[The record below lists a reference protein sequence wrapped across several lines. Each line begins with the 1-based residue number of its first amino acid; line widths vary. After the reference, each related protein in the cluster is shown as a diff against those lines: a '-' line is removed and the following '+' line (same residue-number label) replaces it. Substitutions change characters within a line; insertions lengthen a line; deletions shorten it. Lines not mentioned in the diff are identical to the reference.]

1 MEEKQIHLD
10 AFEKYFIHKQAGINT
25 TEAIE
30 KVWLTGKVSKKTL
43 WKWKREFDWDE
54 KEAIRSLEITK
65 KVSEK
70 TNTTIVDNKVTYLG
84 IIHKLLRKLQ
94 DGDYNI
100 EIRNVSDVDKLIRTA
115 LLLQDEPTGIEKV
128 KVETDIKVIKEELE
142 EYGDVFELVAIN
154 DQVRIDDSKT
164 GKDY

>member
-94 DGDYNI
+94 EGDYNI

-115 LLLQDEPTGIEKV
+115 LLLQDESTGIEKV
-128 KVETDIKVIKEELE
+128 KVERDIKVIEEELE

-154 DQVRIDDSKT
+154 DQVRINDFKT
-164 GKDY
+164 GKDN

>member
-30 KVWLTGKVSKKTL
+30 KVWLTGTVSKKTL

-94 DGDYNI
+94 EGDYNI

-115 LLLQDEPTGIEKV
+115 LLLQDESTGIEKV
-128 KVETDIKVIKEELE
+128 KVERDIKVIEEELE

-154 DQVRIDDSKT
+154 DQVRINDFKT
-164 GKDY
+164 GKDN